1 MSKMRLLLLCLL
13 LIGSYALPGY
23 AQKTKKTKL
32 NQFLT
37 IKCAVDDSGNLSGA
51 GELRLYV
58 LGKGNTESISETFY
72 FDDVKKVNDPKLGDC
87 LDLTNARFSIES
99 VDPRYISAT
108 DGTFSFKGCNT
119 RVKLKQTNV
128 NGHDYLFL
136 IADGGTLQK
145 TSNGRIPE
153 NRRDDFS
160 SKIISPFSIY
170 VSIEPSS
177 MHRLLFED
185 GAAITTNKVDIS
197 EAEDDRGYK
206 LGGTNIINDIFGTYQ
221 VYQGY
226 TADASSK
233 SLTKGL
239 WQAEDGTMIREK
251 GKFDELTVYRKSGGW
266 VSHGYFSIDGE
277 TIFKNSSSIDSY
289 DLVDNEGKPLFKK
302 VNGRKFLGFWGIQ
315 KDGKEVSYK
324 DFLKNF
330 ESCIVVP
337 KRGQWLAENS
347 FDEILAVVDNFEEM
361 SVKEYEN
368 REQKAKEAAA
378 KAIYDEIR
386 DFVGTWTNTD
396 NAKDGSYRKNYT
408 VTVYPDG
415 TAVRKCKGYYK
426 YIGIAPLTGA
436 KLVYEYNWTSESP
449 RLPFFDRK
457 ENSISVVSSYH
468 DAHFKYTGT
477 RTING
482 AQKKS
487 MTKDDVMDVELLKTP
502 EWDILTYNNGVLK
515 DNRGR
520 VFRKSGARAT
530 K

>member
-1 MSKMRLLLLCLL
+1 MRFLFLCLL
-13 LIGSYALPGY
+13 VIANFALPGY
-23 AQKTKKTKL
+23 AQKQKKVKL
-32 NQFLT
+32 NNYLT
-37 IKCAVDDSGNLSGA
+37 IKCIVDDRENLSGA
-51 GELRLYV
+51 GELKFYV
-58 LGKGNTESISETFY
+58 PGKGNTESISETFY
-72 FDDVKKVNDPKLGDC
+72 FDDVKRVSDPESGDC
-87 LDLTNARFSIES
+87 LELTNARFSIT
-99 VDPRYISAT
+99 VGNPRYKSAT
-108 DGTFSFKGCNT
+108 GGTFSFKGCNT
-119 RVKLKQTNV
+119 RVELGNE
-128 NGHDYLFL
+128 YIFI

-145 TSNGRIPE
+145 TSDANLPA

-160 SKIISPFSIY
+160 GKIISPFSINM
-170 VSIEPSS
+170 STDPSS
-177 MHRLLFED
+177 MSRLKFVD
-185 GAAITTNKVDIS
+185 GTVITTNKVDIS

-226 TADASSK
+226 TVDASSK
-233 SLTKGL
+233 SLTKGF

-251 GKFDELTVYRKSGGW
+251 GKFDKLTVYRKSGGW
-266 VSHGYFSIDGE
+266 IGQEFLSIDGE
-277 TIFKNSSSIDSY
+277 TILEKEGFQSGDYK
-289 DLVDNEGKPLFKK
+289 LVDNEGKPLHKK
-302 VNGRKFLGFWGIQ
+302 VNGREFLGFWGIQ

-337 KRGQWLAENS
+337 KRGKWLAENS

-396 NAKDGSYRKNYT
+396 NAKDGSYRLTNT
-408 VTVYPDG
+408 VTVYADG

-436 KLVYEYNWTSESP
+436 KLLYEYNWTSESP
-449 RLPFFDRK
+449 RLNFFDRK
-457 ENSISVVSSYH
+457 EKSISVVHSYF
-468 DAHFKYTGT
+468 DAKFKYTGT

-487 MTKDDVMDVELLKTP
+487 LTKDDVMDLEMKTP
-502 EWDILTYNNGVLK
+502 DWDVLTFGNGVLK

-520 VFRKSGARAT
+520 VFRKSGA